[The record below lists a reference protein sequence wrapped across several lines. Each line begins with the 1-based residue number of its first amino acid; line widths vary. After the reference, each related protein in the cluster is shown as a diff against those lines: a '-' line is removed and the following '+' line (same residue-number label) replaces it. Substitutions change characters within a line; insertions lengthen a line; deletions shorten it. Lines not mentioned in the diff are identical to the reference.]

1 MASTN
6 LSKEAGVKSSATM
19 PIATSSE
26 CHGTGDTEAMLLI
39 EVDSDDPDNMNFDT
53 LSIYPATNYS
63 SMHNKPYDFE
73 SMYARNIFQTP
84 LKFNQIQS
92 WAFSS
97 RISTR
102 SLYEKELDYTMEN
115 GRRYTGQYFAP
126 NDEIEQDRLHITHQ
140 THLALFNNQLT
151 TIPLEN
157 PSRIL
162 DIGTGND
169 TFSIHYRLIDSTLFE
184 VVLNQ

>member
-6 LSKEAGVKSSATM
+6 LSKEAGVKSSTTM

-92 WAFSS
+92 
-97 RISTR
+97 
-102 SLYEKELDYTMEN
+102 
-115 GRRYTGQYFAP
+115 
-126 NDEIEQDRLHITHQ
+126 
-140 THLALFNNQLT
+140 
-151 TIPLEN
+151 
-157 PSRIL
+157 
-162 DIGTGND
+162 
-169 TFSIHYRLIDSTLFE
+169 
-184 VVLNQ
+184 